1 MDRLVR
7 DGYAKRIPHPDD
19 RRSVAVV
26 PTEHGK
32 EEVRT
37 TLRDM
42 HGRMMAVVNEMS
54 AAERDVVAAFLRRMI
69 EGVTQ
74 PPAS

>member
-1 MDRLVR
+1 
-7 DGYAKRIPHPDD
+7 
-19 RRSVAVV
+19 VV

-54 AAERDVVAAFLRRMI
+54 AAERGVVAAFLCRMI